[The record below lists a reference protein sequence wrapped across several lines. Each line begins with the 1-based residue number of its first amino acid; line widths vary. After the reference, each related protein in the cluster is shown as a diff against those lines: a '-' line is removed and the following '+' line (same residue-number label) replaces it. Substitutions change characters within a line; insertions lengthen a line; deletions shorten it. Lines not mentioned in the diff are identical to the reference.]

1 MELITPGIGL
11 MFWMLLSFS
20 VVLYILRKFAWK
32 PILKSIHD
40 REDSIEAALRSADK
54 ARDEMARIQAD
65 NEKILNQS
73 RIESEK
79 ILRESKELGDK
90 YIADARK
97 AASVEAAKLIEEA
110 KKVIESEKMAAI
122 SQVRNEIAELSIN
135 IAEKLLKSELTDMSR
150 QSKIIQNSLD
160 NFRLN

>member
-1 MELITPGIGL
+1 MELVTPGIGL
-11 MFWMLLSFS
+11 MFWMLVSFS
-20 VVLYILRKFAWK
+20 IVLYILKKFAWK
-32 PILKSIHD
+32 PILQSIHD

-54 ARDEMARIQAD
+54 ARDDMARIQAD

-97 AASVEAAKLIEEA
+97 LANVESTKMIEEA
-110 KKVIESEKMAAI
+110 KRVIESEKVAAI
-122 SQVRNEIAELSIN
+122 NQVRNEIAELSIS